1 MQNISRAAAIV
12 GVAEADEIGYLE
24 NRKSDL
30 QLNEEAC
37 YNAIEDAGL
46 NKSDVDGLF
55 AAGNTLGLAEHMG
68 IHPKFTDSTS
78 VGGSS
83 FVIHAGHALA
93 AIAAIAAGYCEVAL
107 VTHGMAG
114 HSRRFFEGSR
124 ESGAANSPGAQFESP
139 YGFIGAPINYSMACA
154 RYMHEFGEDR
164 SREAMAEVAISTAQ
178 VGRPQP
184 QSTHPRPKGGDT
196 ADHVL

>member
-93 AIAAIAAGYCEVAL
+93 AIAAPVTVRSPSLRTAWRATRAGSSKEAERVARPTPQ
-107 VTHGMAG
+107 VPS
-114 HSRRFFEGSR
+114 SRV
-124 ESGAANSPGAQFESP
+124 P
-139 YGFIGAPINYSMACA
+139 
-154 RYMHEFGEDR
+154 
-164 SREAMAEVAISTAQ
+164 TALSAL
-178 VGRPQP
+178 P
-184 QSTHPRPKGGDT
+184 
-196 ADHVL
+196 